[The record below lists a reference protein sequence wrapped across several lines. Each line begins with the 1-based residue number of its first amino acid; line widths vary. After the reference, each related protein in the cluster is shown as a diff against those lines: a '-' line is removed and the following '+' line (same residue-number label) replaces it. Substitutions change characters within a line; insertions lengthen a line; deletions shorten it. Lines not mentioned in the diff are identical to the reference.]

1 MFVFVVL
8 TEIVDKEK
16 SQELAKILG
25 IQLPD
30 NFATLDFNT
39 VIRKSRA
46 FVNPPAEKNQKS
58 DLAEMPRGTERN
70 RRGRK
75 RLRREKR
82 KELRS
87 DTEKTEHGFGCRRGG
102 ARQQK
107 EGEQRKAFV
116 VGKKQG
122 EAERRR
128 ADEDACGN
136 APEPLGEGR
145 GRMFYRACDRQEEC
159 RSREEPRG
167 HGIIVRG
174 KYGEREERGEGSPAQ
189 DEVSRAVKVAV
200 YELQEER
207 DRDADGEARQH
218 VRGVVH
224 AEVNAGAHD
233 EENEQKRRS
242 PYPYPLCAQ
251 RSRAK
256 KTARRLR
263 VPARKGDVV
272 AQIERGEEG
281 SIDCPQARRARNVG
295 ARARDRRFQAGVE
308 GERGKGGNGDLFAR
322 FFLTQPVNENDE
334 RADEQRFPEKGK
346 NAEHNVERGAA
357 QSFKKLEYDGIH
369 GKIIAQF

>member
-16 SQELAKILG
+16 SQELAKIPG

-58 DLAEMPRGTERN
+58 DLADGTERN

-87 DTEKTEHGFGCRRGG
+87 DTEKAEHGFGCHRGG

-128 ADEDACGN
+128 ADEDACGK

-145 GRMFYRACDRQEEC
+145 GRMFYRVCDRQEEC
-159 RSREEPRG
+159 RSREKPRG

-174 KYGEREERGEGSPAQ
+174 KYGEREERGQPRTGRSIARRKSCGIRAPRGARSRRRWRSPP
-189 DEVSRAVKVAV
+189 
-200 YELQEER
+200 
-207 DRDADGEARQH
+207 ARPW
-218 VRGVVH
+218 G
-224 AEVNAGAHD
+224 GA
-233 EENEQKRRS
+233 RRS
-242 PYPYPLCAQ
+242 
-251 RSRAK
+251 K
-256 KTARRLR
+256 
-263 VPARKGDVV
+263 
-272 AQIERGEEG
+272 RG
-281 SIDCPQARRARNVG
+281 S
-295 ARARDRRFQAGVE
+295 
-308 GERGKGGNGDLFAR
+308 
-322 FFLTQPVNENDE
+322 T
-334 RADEQRFPEKGK
+334 
-346 NAEHNVERGAA
+346 
-357 QSFKKLEYDGIH
+357 
-369 GKIIAQF
+369 